1 MDITGLTWA
10 MIFRNEIKRF
20 RDWASRVRHHSAEWE
35 LEYPDWLRFEAAVF
49 SFLNET
55 DSAKWEVQD
64 WHDLLYAVAR
74 DNECENFIERISED
88 QSLLKKFAF
97 EAMKSDER
105 DAKWPVVE
113 RLGQLRDLGFAEP
126 LLLHFVNDADE
137 YVRRRS
143 LMALSI
149 LGSKETERL
158 AILAWETGRL
168 YPRIGAL
175 HALSKIGSPKL
186 EQFLGLVKQDGR
198 AHLLANASELQIER
212 NEKG

>member
-1 MDITGLTWA
+1 MDSSGFIWA

-35 LEYPDWLRFEAAVF
+35 LEYPDWPCFEAAVF

-55 DSAKWEVQD
+55 DSAKWEAQD

-74 DNECENFIERISED
+74 DNECETIIERISED
-88 QSLLKKFAF
+88 QSLLRKFAL
-97 EAMKSDER
+97 EAMKSDES
-105 DAKWPVVE
+105 DAKWQVAE
-113 RLGQLRDLGFAEP
+113 SLGRLGDLEFAEP
-126 LLLHFVNDADE
+126 ILLLFADDSDE

-143 LMALSI
+143 LTA

-175 HALSKIGSPKL
+175 HALSKIGSPRL
-186 EQFLGLVKQDGR
+186 EQFLELAKQDAR
-198 AHLLANASELQIER
+198 AHLLANASEL
-212 NEKG
+212 